1 MTKRMG
7 VWLALVW
14 VLAGTAA
21 LAQGTADDDAAIK
34 EVVDRAY
41 VQGVH
46 VDGDGEKIRSG
57 MHDSFVMLVRNG
69 NEITSLTRDAWITR
83 IEASRAKA
91 NPDAKKPETKA
102 EIDVLDRQG
111 DTAVA
116 RVKLFRDGKQIFTDY
131 ISLYRFESGWK
142 MVGKVFQRH

>member
-1 MTKRMG
+1 MMKQ
-7 VWLALVW
+7 LAALMLAVFAAAA
-14 VLAGTAA
+14 VLAQTP
-21 LAQGTADDDAAIK
+21 DDEAAIK

-46 VDGDGEKIRSG
+46 LDADPSKMRSG
-57 MHDSFVMLVRNG
+57 MHDSFIMFVRNG
-69 NEITSLTRDAWITR
+69 NEVTALTREAWIAR
-83 IEASRAKA
+83 IEAG
-91 NPDAKKPETKA
+91 KKPEQRPDVKA
-102 EIDVLDRQG
+102 EITVLDRTG

-142 MVGKVFQRH
+142 LVGKVFQRHNS

>member
-1 MTKRMG
+1 MSRRIA
-7 VWLALVW
+7 VLLALV
-14 VLAGTAA
+14 LAATIAV
-21 LAQGTADDDAAIK
+21 AQAPDDDAAIK

-46 VDGDGEKIRSG
+46 IDGDPQKIRSG

-69 NEITSLTRDAWITR
+69 DAVTSLTRDAWIAR
-83 IEASRAKA
+83 IEASKAQAKPGA
-91 NPDAKKPETKA
+91 AKPETKA
-102 EIDVLDRQG
+102 EIDVLDRSG

-131 ISLYRFESGWK
+131 ISLYRFDSGWK
-142 MVGKVFQRH
+142 LVGKVFHRH